1 MVMKLPALLPLLGS
15 NAKTRSGRKKCS
27 GAANES
33 MRGAGTSGI
42 RGGGFGGFF
51 AVFDFLFPARFFG
64 VKFFTRGTFPLQDD
78 SRTNLTVWGSQER
91 PDAYAKFCSAG
102 SADSEHPCWL
112 GDFRLQ
118 NGGEISRLRQITQ
131 SIASTTCGIRRVF
144 HRNNCCTSCK

>member
-1 MVMKLPALLPLLGS
+1 
-15 NAKTRSGRKKCS
+15 
-27 GAANES
+27 

-42 RGGGFGGFF
+42 RGGGFGGFL